1 MSKLSFLDF
10 GFFIAETTAS
20 PKHVAGLMVC
30 KCPPKSKAG
39 FVKNL
44 YREYLTHTDIKAPF
58 NRVIEF

>member
-44 YREYLTHTDIKAPF
+44 YREYLTHTDI
-58 NRVIEF
+58 